1 MKSISDIRK
10 DNLIFVIERYYDGKQ
25 KNLATVLGCAPN
37 VISRYLSPSELKSH
51 RDLSDPIARKIEY
64 LTKLPKYYMDKDH
77 LNIPA
82 EQIADE
88 LARSPTNI
96 GKVLGDNITTFM
108 LIDGFKSQAQL
119 SVKSGLGQATIN
131 RIIKNES
138 SATVDSVAAIADAL
152 GRKPYEL
159 LMSKEDDDILH
170 YDHKKLAA
178 LPWNEKE
185 KIQDFIEFII
195 SKNEK

>member
-1 MKSISDIRK
+1 M
-10 DNLIFVIERYYDGKQ
+10 
-25 KNLATVLGCAPN
+25 
-37 VISRYLSPSELKSH
+37 KSH
-51 RDLSDPIARKIEY
+51 RSLSDPIARKIEY

-77 LNIPA
+77 LSTPA

-88 LARSPTNI
+88 LARQPTDI
-96 GKVLGDNITTFM
+96 GRILGDNITTFM
-108 LIDGFKSQAQL
+108 LVDGFKSQAQL

-138 SATVDSVAAIADAL
+138 SATVDSIAAIAGAL

-159 LMSKEDDDILH
+159 LMSKDDADILH

-178 LPWNEKE
+178 LPDNEKE

>member
-25 KNLATVLGCAPN
+25 KNLANVLGCAPN
-37 VISRYLSPSELKSH
+37 VISRYLSSSDLKSH

-77 LNIPA
+77 LNTPA
-82 EQIADE
+82 ELIADE
-88 LARSPTNI
+88 LSRSPTDI
-96 GKVLGDNITTFM
+96 GRVLGDNITTFM
-108 LIDGFKSQAQL
+108 LVDGFKSQAQL

-138 SATVDSVAAIADAL
+138 SATIDSVASIASAL

-170 YDHKKLAA
+170 YDHKKFSA